1 MTDKNIYKFDQW
13 MPLLGRIR
21 RMAPN
26 EEKRQDALMTTWINT
41 VFGAG
46 IRVNTPRMKKSEYAR
61 RAREYAE
68 TWRDDTDREWR
79 NIRAKLSLVG
89 KVGVLEAQ
97 RNLLV
102 G

>member
-46 IRVNTPRMKKSEYAR
+46 IRVNTSRMRKSEYAR

-68 TWRDDTDREWR
+68 TWRDNNDREWR
-79 NIRAKLSLVG
+79 NI
-89 KVGVLEAQ
+89 
-97 RNLLV
+97 
-102 G
+102 